1 MDAVKWAEDNPVAT
15 GGIILIGG
23 LGLLWLFGFF
33 SSSGSSSSNTA
44 QSNMAAAYYAAE
56 AAQTTAG
63 TQLQIATDT
72 NQAQT
77 AQVGLQT
84 AAAVAINKANAD
96 SATTIQT
103 TQSNDA
109 LQASNN
115 ANAFAY
121 QTAVSGN
128 QANEIMSALN
138 TVIPTELAYGQGQA
152 SFYLPGVGSFNSGL
166 ATTSTPASLAAQG
179 FSQAQINQFFSNIL

>member
-23 LGLLWLFGFF
+23 LGLLWLLGFF
-33 SSSGSSSSNTA
+33 SSTSSTSGSNDA
-44 QSNMAAAYYAAE
+44 QTNMAAAYYAAE

-84 AAAVAINKANAD
+84 AAAVAINQANQD

-103 TQSNDA
+103 TQANDA
-109 LQASNN
+109 LAASNN

-128 QANEIMSALN
+128 QANEIMSALQ
-138 TVIPTELAYGQGQA
+138 TVVPTELAYGQGQA
-152 SFYLPGVGSFNSGL
+152 NFYLPGVGTFNSGV
-166 ATTSTPASLAAQG
+166 ATTNTPNTLAAQG
-179 FSQAQINQFFSNIL
+179 FSAAQIAAMFG